1 MPSGTDPLLARADGM
16 ADAAVDHRG
25 RPAERGSTGGW
36 RSALF
41 IIGKHPSLSLP
52 QSPIPHR
59 SSDPWS
65 NEILLEL
72 CAAVEIA
79 ERFAFYGVSSNLISY
94 LTGPLGQTTAA
105 AAAAVNAWSGAAAM
119 LPLLGAA
126 VADSWL
132 GRYRTIVASSV
143 LYIMVS
149 SPQQPHPLLFLLD
162 LTISPNFSL
171 YLPRAEP
178 LFFRHILL
186 VPISSRASVFAVM
199 SSLTCPRSYEN
210 ESPPNSVYKF
220 LTRGAWMK

>member
-1 MPSGTDPLLARADGM
+1 M
-16 ADAAVDHRG
+16 
-25 RPAERGSTGGW
+25 
-36 RSALF
+36 
-41 IIGKHPSLSLP
+41 
-52 QSPIPHR
+52 
-59 SSDPWS
+59 
-65 NEILLEL
+65 
-72 CAAVEIA
+72 A
-79 ERFAFYGVSSNLISY
+79 ERFAYYGISSNLINY

-149 SPQQPHPLLFLLD
+149 APSSSSS
-162 LTISPNFSL
+162 ISPSRRTSL
-171 YLPRAEP
+171 SICPERNHF
-178 LFFRHILL
+178 FFRHILL

>member
-1 MPSGTDPLLARADGM
+1 MISPSARARARSDSM
-16 ADAAVDHRG
+16 MILALTVERAAR
-25 RPAERGSTGGW
+25 
-36 RSALF
+36 
-41 IIGKHPSLSLP
+41 
-52 QSPIPHR
+52 
-59 SSDPWS
+59 
-65 NEILLEL
+65 
-72 CAAVEIA
+72 AAGVEVA
-79 ERFAFYGVSSNLISY
+79 ERFAYYGISSNLISY

-162 LTISPNFSL
+162 LTISLHFSL
-171 YLPRAEP
+171 YLPLLDRAES

-186 VPISSRASVFAVM
+186 VPISSRASLSAVM
-199 SSLTCPRSYEN
+199 SSLTCPRSYET
-210 ESPPNSVYKF
+210 ERPQYRNSSQEAHGRNK
-220 LTRGAWMK
+220 AA